1 MSLTQRDLH
10 FLWTHSLA
18 EHFIMKCGQRCITF
32 AQICL
37 NFFTGALHNG
47 MQNRKQFLLLD
58 DGFGRLYF
66 FHFLITTK
74 FDNAFKIC
82 LWWNLH
88 VKTKYKF
95 FFKVLEPSATVIR
108 DKTLIYK
115 VPKADNSC
123 CVLWV
128 CQFILAGFYFVFK
141 KVSSFNQSINF
152 VNFYVSW

>member
-1 MSLTQRDLH
+1 
-10 FLWTHSLA
+10 
-18 EHFIMKCGQRCITF
+18 MKCGQRCITF

-74 FDNAFKIC
+74 FDIYNQNFLVIKNA
-82 LWWNLH
+82 
-88 VKTKYKF
+88 KTKYKF

-108 DKTLIYK
+108 DKTLIYR

-123 CVLWV
+123 CEVV
-128 CQFILAGFYFVFK
+128 VT
-141 KVSSFNQSINF
+141 
-152 VNFYVSW
+152 